1 MSYYSSPYYEA
12 GFTENSL
19 FVVHTK
25 AYDNLI
31 NAGDVVKLHE
41 DDGTLCPLFI
51 VIKTGFIFY
60 SGIPKINSEELS
72 TSYLKYIGED
82 EQKEVK
88 EPQYSEYVDVDDVV
102 LKYIDTINRR
112 VDRLQSSAARMMAKA
127 EYMRKVHMS
136 AERIIKTVDADDV
149 VDFRIDVFKAVIKM
163 LRHIKA
169 ND

>member
-1 MSYYSSPYYEA
+1 MTPYCEA
-12 GFTENSL
+12 GFTKNSL

-112 VDRLQSSAARMMAKA
+112 VDRLQNSAARMMAKA

-136 AERIIKTVDADDV
+136 AERIIKNVDADDV

>member
-19 FVVHTK
+19 FVVHTN

>member
-1 MSYYSSPYYEA
+1 VTPYCEA
-12 GFTENSL
+12 GFTKNSL

-31 NAGDVVKLHE
+31 NVGDVVKLHK

-51 VIKTGFIFY
+51 VIETGFIFY
-60 SGIPKINSEELS
+60 SGIPTINGKELS

-88 EPQYSEYVDVDDVV
+88 EPQYSDYVDDVV
-102 LKYIDTINRR
+102 LKYIDTICCWLCG
-112 VDRLQSSAARMMAKA
+112 LQNSAARMMAKA
-127 EYMRKVHMS
+127 EYIRKVHMS
-136 AERIIKTVDADDV
+136 AERIIKNVDADDV

-163 LRHIKA
+163 LQHIKA
-169 ND
+169 NDL